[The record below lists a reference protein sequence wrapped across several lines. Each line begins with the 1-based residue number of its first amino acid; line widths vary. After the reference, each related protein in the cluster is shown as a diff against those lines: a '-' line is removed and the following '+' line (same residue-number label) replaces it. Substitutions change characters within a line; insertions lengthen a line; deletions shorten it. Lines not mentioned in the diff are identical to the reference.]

1 MESIREL
8 FKVGSGPSS
17 SHTIGPEKA
26 SEIIKK
32 EYPNMSYKVTL
43 FGSLALTGKGHLTD
57 YIIYKT
63 LGKENTEVLFDIN
76 TKTDHPNT
84 MRFDVYDNDKLIASR
99 TFVSIGGGSIIE
111 EGKSLESKK
120 NIYPHTTFNEIKDY
134 VTEKNMTL
142 PEYVYEVE
150 GEDIKDFLFSIYKV
164 MENTLKKGLEIDG
177 VLPGGLKVKR
187 KAKAIFESDIPE
199 YVGKKNI
206 IIAYAYSVAEA
217 NASGETIVTAPT
229 CGSSGVVPACLYY
242 LRQKKELNYTDV
254 IDALAVAGLIG
265 NVVKENASISGAY
278 AGCQA
283 EIGTACSMAAAM
295 IAYLDGLKL
304 YQIEAA
310 AEIAMEHHLGLTCD
324 PVNGL
329 VQIPCIE
336 RNAIAAL
343 RAFDAVTL
351 ATLPIFPQKLSFD
364 SVVKAML
371 NTGRD
376 INEDYKETA
385 RGGLA
390 KTDIRGI

>member
-32 EYPNMSYKVTL
+32 EYPNMSYKITL

-76 TKTDHPNT
+76 TKTNHPNT
-84 MRFDVYDNDKLIASR
+84 MRFDVYDKDKLIASR
-99 TFVSIGGGSIIE
+99 TFVSIGGGTILE
-111 EGKSLESKK
+111 EGETLNNKK
-120 NIYPHTTFNEIKDY
+120 NIYPHTTFDEIKEY
-134 VTEKNMTL
+134 VTKNNMSL

-150 GEDIKDFLFSIYKV
+150 GDEIKDFLFNIYKV
-164 MENTLKKGLEIDG
+164 MDQSLKRGLEVDG
-177 VLPGGLKVKR
+177 VLPGGLNVKR
-187 KAKAIFESDIPE
+187 KAKAIFESDIPQ

-206 IIAYAYSVAEA
+206 IVAYAYSVAEA

-229 CGSSGVVPACLYY
+229 CGSSGVVPACLHY
-242 LRQKKELNYTDV
+242 LKQKNELSDSEV

-265 NVVKENASISGAY
+265 NIVKENASISGAY

-310 AEIAMEHHLGLTCD
+310 AEIAMEHNLGLTCD

-343 RAFDAVTL
+343 RAFDAVTI
-351 ATLPIFPQKLSFD
+351 ATLPIYPQKLSFD

-376 INEDYKETA
+376 INEDYKETS

-390 KTDIRGI
+390 KLM